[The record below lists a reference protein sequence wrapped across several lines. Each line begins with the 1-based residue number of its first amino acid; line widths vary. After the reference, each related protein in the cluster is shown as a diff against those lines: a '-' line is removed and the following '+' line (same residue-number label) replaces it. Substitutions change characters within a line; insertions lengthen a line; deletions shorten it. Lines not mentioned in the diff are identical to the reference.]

1 MPHFN
6 QFCKVSM
13 ANSKDIVL
21 ITGCGSGIGMAL
33 AQAFHAKGHTVCAT
47 ARRPDS
53 IAGLAAD
60 KLLVRALDVTDAA
73 AIEALLTGLHEDG
86 YSVGTLINNAG
97 YGAMGPVMDIPAEEW
112 QRQFDVNLF
121 APMALTRAVLPD
133 MVARARG
140 LVVNIS
146 SVSGVVAT
154 PFAAPYCASKAAL
167 NAASDALRMELRP
180 LGIRVVTV
188 QPGGIRSSFGHSAAG
203 QVSLGEASPYQAIRD
218 GVSARAND
226 SQTRAMPAQAFAR
239 LLEEALARPDCPA
252 VIRLGEKSRLLPRLK
267 WLLPTRSLDAI
278 LSRRYQ
284 LDRLAR

>member
-1 MPHFN
+1 M
-6 QFCKVSM
+6 KK
-13 ANSKDIVL
+13 SKDLVL

-47 ARRPDS
+47 ARRADS
-53 IAGLAAD
+53 IAELATD
-60 KLLVRALDVTDAA
+60 NLLVRALDVTDAGG
-73 AIEALLTGLHEDG
+73 IDTLLKGLREDG
-86 YSVGTLINNAG
+86 YGVATLINNAG
-97 YGAMGPVMDIPAEEW
+97 YGAMGPVMDIPAGEW

-133 MVARARG
+133 MVARGRG

-167 NAASDALRMELRP
+167 NAASDSLRMELKP
-180 LGIRVVTV
+180 LGVRVVTV
-188 QPGGIRSSFGHSAAG
+188 QPGGIQSSFGLSAAS
-203 QVSLGEASPYQAIRD
+203 QVSLGDTSPYQAIRD
-218 GVSARAND
+218 GVLARAND
-226 SQTRAMPAQAFAR
+226 SQTRAMSAQTFAR
-239 LLEEALARPDCPA
+239 LLVEALPRSECPA

-267 WLLPTRSLDAI
+267 WLLPTRRLDSI

-284 LDRLAR
+284 LDRLAS